1 MAVNEPAME
10 GGAKKFDDLK
20 KLRGSKDE
28 AEIKDLIPMPEAE
41 RARYR
46 QDARSLTPMSAL

>member
-1 MAVNEPAME
+1 ME
-10 GGAKKFDDLK
+10 GGAKRYDDLK

-28 AEIKDLIPMPEAE
+28 AEIEDLIPMPEAE
-41 RARYR
+41 RAKFR

>member
-46 QDARSLTPMSAL
+46 QHARSLTPMSAL